1 MKLITPILAIIVI
14 LVFVIVYNGMGIIDK
29 CEKAGGVY
37 VHGYCFS
44 KSALIR

>member
-14 LVFVIVYNGMGIIDK
+14 LVVFIVYNGMDVINK
-29 CEKAGGVY
+29 CEKVGGVY

-44 KSALIR
+44 KSAIIR